1 MPMVDQGYHHAR
13 GNASLVPW
21 VRATI
26 FALVELV
33 VSLLQYCHKVAKGTG
48 TDVPQYW
55 LAGGDRQNVFQ
66 RASLKSELLVSTEGV
81 GSRKLG
87 DMPRRAK
94 FSGTAL

>member
-1 MPMVDQGYHHAR
+1 MVDHGYYAW

-26 FALVELV
+26 FALVVLV

-48 TDVPQYW
+48 TDVPQHW
-55 LAGGDRQNVFQ
+55 LAKGDRQTVAH
-66 RASLKSELLVSTEGV
+66 RASLKSELLVSTEEV
-81 GSRKLG
+81 GSRKQG
-87 DMPRRAK
+87 DMPCRAK